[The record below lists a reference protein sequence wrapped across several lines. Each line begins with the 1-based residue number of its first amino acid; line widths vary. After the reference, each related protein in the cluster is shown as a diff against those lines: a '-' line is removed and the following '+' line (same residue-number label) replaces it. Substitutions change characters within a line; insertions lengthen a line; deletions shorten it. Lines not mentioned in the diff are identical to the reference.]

1 MSSAADCERA
11 FLDGVHHVF
20 TNWTALTLAKE
31 NCDCNPREASQR
43 IETIAESV
51 IADLRSGGA
60 KLSSDNNDQVVK
72 LADKLFEMIASNFQM
87 VLEDGSDEDVAY
99 MLIRLWE
106 SCSRG
111 DLTIAREVMSATQ
124 HRDQSKVLEQ
134 CAEEGEGSS
143 AGEEEEEGL
152 SSQQNQQQTKEKAE
166 PEVDED
172 GFQTVTR
179 GRRRR

>member
-1 MSSAADCERA
+1 MPSSTECEQA
-11 FLDGVHHVF
+11 FLEAVHHVF
-20 TNWTALTLAKE
+20 TSWTALTLVKE

-43 IETIAESV
+43 IESIADTV
-51 IADLRSGGA
+51 VADLRAGGA
-60 KLSSDNNDQVVK
+60 KLSSENNDQVLK
-72 LADKLFEMIASNFQM
+72 LADKLFEMIANNFQM

-111 DLTIAREVMSATQ
+111 DLSVAREVVNATQ
-124 HRDQSKVLEQ
+124 NRDQSKVLEQ
-134 CAEEGEGSS
+134 CAEEGQEESSEGD
-143 AGEEEEEGL
+143 GDEEQEEGPEQDRQE
-152 SSQQNQQQTKEKAE
+152 SKKE

>member
-1 MSSAADCERA
+1 
-11 FLDGVHHVF
+11 
-20 TNWTALTLAKE
+20 
-31 NCDCNPREASQR
+31 
-43 IETIAESV
+43 
-51 IADLRSGGA
+51 
-60 KLSSDNNDQVVK
+60 VK